1 MLASVRG
8 TRGKLKPIPETSV
21 ETSLQSGGN
30 RTRGKPSMDTSVLQ
44 EMAMRR
50 PTGFKEMGRIKAQ
63 VVAIEEKVPI
73 MSESQQE
80 GQEEITV

>member
-8 TRGKLKPIPETSV
+8 TRWKLKPIPKTSV

-30 RTRGKPSMDTSVLQ
+30 RTRGKPGMDTPVLQ
-44 EMAMRR
+44 EMAMHR

-63 VVAIEEKVPI
+63 VVAIEKVPI
-73 MSESQQE
+73 MIESQQE
-80 GQEEITV
+80 GQEEITA